1 MDVTPENLGFEFPS
15 MSSVSVS
22 LDAFT
27 NEGISGERQGVT
39 FEILNH
45 SRETI
50 PVLDGHIGLFFQ
62 DSW

>member
-15 MSSVSVS
+15 ISSVSVS

-27 NEGISGERQGVT
+27 NEGISGEWQGVT
-39 FEILNH
+39 FGILNH

-50 PVLDGHIGLFFQ
+50 PVLDGHTGFFSQ
-62 DSW
+62 GSW